1 MIVIH
6 EGALAATAHGLSGSF
21 ALRLYHRAPVLCSN
35 FPVAKL
41 SSVINLYHIN

>member
-1 MIVIH
+1 MIVIT

-41 SSVINLYHIN
+41 SALNLYHIN